1 MNSRN
6 RGRPASAA
14 GFTLIELVITVAI
27 LAILATIAVPSFQD
41 MLIRNRVKG
50 AAETLYGA
58 LQLAK
63 SESIKRNVPVFVSFA
78 TAAPWCY
85 GLDDTAL
92 CDCKTANDCQI
103 GGQTKVEDATQYWD
117 VAMTGA
123 AFAGAGGNFTV
134 FNPAFGTAQD
144 AAGVN
149 RNGTVTLQS
158 GSGDVVQVRVSV
170 LGRVSM
176 CSDDV
181 RGYEGC

>member
-1 MNSRN
+1 MNSKN
-6 RGRPASAA
+6 LVTHVGSA
-14 GFTLIELVITVAI
+14 GFTLIELVITIAI
-27 LAILATIAVPSFQD
+27 LAILATVAVPSFQD

-78 TAAPWCY
+78 SADPWCY
-85 GLDDTAL
+85 GLDDAAA
-92 CDCKTANDCQI
+92 CDCKVANDCQI

-123 AFAGAGGNFTV
+123 AFAGGVNFTV

-144 AAGVN
+144 AAGTV

-158 GSGDVVQVRVSV
+158 SDGDALQVRVSV

-176 CSDDV
+176 CSDDLG
-181 RGYEGC
+181 GYEGC